1 MKKQLGPFS
10 FVIDRPKGTVK
21 EWPQSDGSVKR
32 FVYPCDYGYW
42 PKIKGEDGEGL
53 DAFVGDD
60 PKGHKESFQK
70 LNPDGT
76 PDETKFLLGV
86 TDRQREAIYGLY
98 KTEVNA
104 RRVYD
109 DWDDVQAALD
119 EYKGKMHKTAA
130 STEQVAR
137 AKALLEDPAFV
148 WHGTNS
154 PSDGASTG
162 KIRYGG
168 GLDALGKGVY
178 LGAKPQME
186 YWNGAGYAV
195 PRAHLSRDHI
205 DLSSFGNRWQ
215 VDPKDVPLRDGAV
228 AFVHPSLYEEAK
240 TRFGSHGVDVLPLD
254 ALHEARG
261 GKLPNQPIGGF
272 GPETPAKQQSTQSK
286 VNDYLPAGLIALQT
300 AASALRDYKINTEDA
315 GVLPYRRDAYRIS
328 PATVGTVAG
337 GALGYG
343 LGKLF
348 KNVNPLRHISGLR
361 APAHPAMIGSVL
373 GATLGARSDD
383 NLERSHVFRQL
394 ENAHAA
400 RSRGENEKLRTTK
413 SKLTDVHNLRG
424 TANAALTGHDPDRN
438 VIVADAQALAK
449 SLKDPTRDV
458 GFFASRSAPI
468 DKKYRDWV
476 RSGREMGKD
485 RGLYVG
491 KREIKSAEHSH
502 RWSYGYLPGT
512 GYRHCACGEIEEVF
526 PSGPPKPMAEKEKG
540 FVRRHL
546 EKSAA
551 YLFGE
556 KLAMD
561 PFASMNWV
569 PSNFAGR
576 VQSPGQIM
584 QASQVTPALA
594 GTQENIRMLQLAQ
607 DPFTG
612 AMSGSPTPGVRHH
625 RHRRHH
631 R

>member
-1 MKKQLGPFS
+1 LKKQLGPFS
-10 FVIDRPKGTVK
+10 FVIDRPKGHVK
-21 EWPQSDGSVKR
+21 EWPQPDGSVKR

-109 DWDDVQAALD
+109 DWDDVQTALD
-119 EYKGKMHKTAA
+119 EYKGKLHKTA
-130 STEQVAR
+130 
-137 AKALLEDPAFV
+137 
-148 WHGTNS
+148 G
-154 PSDGASTG
+154 
-162 KIRYGG
+162 
-168 GLDALGKGVY
+168 
-178 LGAKPQME
+178 
-186 YWNGAGYAV
+186 
-195 PRAHLSRDHI
+195 
-205 DLSSFGNRWQ
+205 
-215 VDPKDVPLRDGAV
+215 
-228 AFVHPSLYEEAK
+228 
-240 TRFGSHGVDVLPLD
+240 
-254 ALHEARG
+254 
-261 GKLPNQPIGGF
+261 
-272 GPETPAKQQSTQSK
+272 
-286 VNDYLPAGLIALQT
+286 
-300 AASALRDYKINTEDA
+300 
-315 GVLPYRRDAYRIS
+315 
-328 PATVGTVAG
+328 
-337 GALGYG
+337 
-343 LGKLF
+343 
-348 KNVNPLRHISGLR
+348 
-361 APAHPAMIGSVL
+361 
-373 GATLGARSDD
+373 
-383 NLERSHVFRQL
+383 
-394 ENAHAA
+394 HA
-400 RSRGENEKLRTTK
+400 
-413 SKLTDVHNLRG
+413 
-424 TANAALTGHDPDRN
+424 
-438 VIVADAQALAK
+438 
-449 SLKDPTRDV
+449 
-458 GFFASRSAPI
+458 
-468 DKKYRDWV
+468 
-476 RSGREMGKD
+476 
-485 RGLYVG
+485 
-491 KREIKSAEHSH
+491 H

-526 PSGPPKPMAEKEKG
+526 PSGPPKSMAEKEKG

-612 AMSGSPTPGVRHH
+612 AMPGSPTPGASHH

>member
-21 EWPQSDGSVKR
+21 EWPQPDGSVKR

-109 DWDDVQAALD
+109 DWDDVQTALD
-119 EYKGKMHKTAA
+119 EYKSKMHK
-130 STEQVAR
+130 
-137 AKALLEDPAFV
+137 
-148 WHGTNS
+148 
-154 PSDGASTG
+154 
-162 KIRYGG
+162 
-168 GLDALGKGVY
+168 
-178 LGAKPQME
+178 
-186 YWNGAGYAV
+186 
-195 PRAHLSRDHI
+195 
-205 DLSSFGNRWQ
+205 
-215 VDPKDVPLRDGAV
+215 
-228 AFVHPSLYEEAK
+228 
-240 TRFGSHGVDVLPLD
+240 
-254 ALHEARG
+254 
-261 GKLPNQPIGGF
+261 
-272 GPETPAKQQSTQSK
+272 
-286 VNDYLPAGLIALQT
+286 
-300 AASALRDYKINTEDA
+300 SA
-315 GVLPYRRDAYRIS
+315 
-328 PATVGTVAG
+328 
-337 GALGYG
+337 
-343 LGKLF
+343 
-348 KNVNPLRHISGLR
+348 
-361 APAHPAMIGSVL
+361 
-373 GATLGARSDD
+373 
-383 NLERSHVFRQL
+383 
-394 ENAHAA
+394 AHA
-400 RSRGENEKLRTTK
+400 
-413 SKLTDVHNLRG
+413 
-424 TANAALTGHDPDRN
+424 
-438 VIVADAQALAK
+438 
-449 SLKDPTRDV
+449 
-458 GFFASRSAPI
+458 
-468 DKKYRDWV
+468 
-476 RSGREMGKD
+476 
-485 RGLYVG
+485 
-491 KREIKSAEHSH
+491 H

-512 GYRHCACGEIEEVF
+512 GYRHCSCGEIEEVF

-551 YLFGE
+551 FLFGE
-556 KLAMD
+556 KLADSPGDLSSLVGGHDYYMARALDFRRRHPEMRAPDYYTEYGDKYVHRYSNELAPKLSPTGKKWVGDTRARLQHAIENKRREDPEAFDRMEQDPTAFREFAFSTHPDAYLKAGLKHLPLKDKARVAVTPDLKDLIRPSGLRQAARTLGGLVSEKTAMD

-612 AMSGSPTPGVRHH
+612 AMPGSPTPGASHH